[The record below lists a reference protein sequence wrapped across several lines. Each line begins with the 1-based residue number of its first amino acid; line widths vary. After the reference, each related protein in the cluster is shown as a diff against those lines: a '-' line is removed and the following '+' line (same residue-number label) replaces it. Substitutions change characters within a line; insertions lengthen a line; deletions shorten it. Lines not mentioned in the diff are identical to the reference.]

1 MQFHRIL
8 AVTLVSSLMGPLFS
22 SFAWAV
28 PVSSLPTS
36 SMVPGGVAVVAT
48 GTDAIAAEYDDD
60 RVMLAEY
67 EGEQYAI
74 VGIPL
79 SARPGSHQL
88 TLTSSGGATETLS
101 FTVTD
106 KQYVEQRLTITNE
119 RQVNPNNDDMVRINR
134 ESAEMNAAFSS
145 WDESLEPVMQM
156 RVPTEGPRSSSFGLR
171 RFFNDQ
177 PRAPHSGMD
186 IAAPE
191 GTPIYAPAPG
201 IIRATGNYFF
211 NGNTIIIDHG
221 HGLITLYC
229 HMNTIDVEVGA
240 RVETGEQIGK
250 VGQTGRVTGPH
261 LHWSINLNNVR
272 VDPALFITED
282 TLTEETVAE
291 DTAAEQPTSDN

>member
-1 MQFHRIL
+1 MVVHRVLVLTL
-8 AVTLVSSLMGPLFS
+8 AGLLCSAAVH
-22 SFAWAV
+22 AV

-48 GTDAIAAEYDDD
+48 GTNAISAKFDDE

-67 EGEQYAI
+67 EGEQYAVI
-74 VGIPL
+74 GIPL

-88 TLTSSGGATETLS
+88 TLTSASGATETLS

-145 WDESLEPVMQM
+145 WDETLEPVMQM

-201 IIRATGNYFF
+201 IIRATGDYFF

-229 HMNTIDVEVGA
+229 HMNTIDVQVGA
-240 RVETGEQIGK
+240 HVQAGEQIGK

-272 VDPALFITED
+272 VDPALFIA
-282 TLTEETVAE
+282 EETSAE
-291 DTAAEQPTSDN
+291 APASNN

>member
-1 MQFHRIL
+1 MSSPLSLPATML
-8 AVTLVSSLMGPLFS
+8 AAVLLTVSMMLAPG
-22 SFAWAV
+22 ARAV
-28 PVSSLPTS
+28 PVDSLPAS
-36 SMVPGGVAVVAT
+36 AQVPGGVAVLPT
-48 GTDAIAAEYDDD
+48 GMPAVSARYRDE
-60 RVMLAEY
+60 RVLLAEHD
-67 EGEQYAI
+67 GVQYAI

-79 SARPGSHQL
+79 SASPGTHTVQL
-88 TLTSSGGATETLS
+88 HDETGTAATLNFSVAP
-101 FTVTD
+101 

-145 WDESLEPVMQM
+145 WNETLQPVFRML
-156 RVPTEGPRSSSFGLR
+156 PPAEGVRSSSFGLR

-191 GTPIYAPAPG
+191 GTPILAPAPG
-201 IIRATGNYFF
+201 VILATGHYFF
-211 NGNTIIIDHG
+211 NGNTIILDHG
-221 HGLITLYC
+221 HGLISLYC

-240 RVETGEQIGK
+240 RVEAGQQIGA

-272 VDPALFITED
+272 VDPALF
-282 TLTEETVAE
+282 LAE
-291 DTAAEQPTSDN
+291 

>member
-1 MQFHRIL
+1 MLIRGCL
-8 AVTLVSSLMGPLFS
+8 TLMTAMTLLLLSSNTL
-22 SFAWAV
+22 AV
-28 PVSSLPTS
+28 PVNTLPTEAL
-36 SMVPGGVAVVAT
+36 VPGGVAVLAT
-48 GTDAIAAEYDDD
+48 GTQASAAEFRDD

-67 EGEQYAI
+67 QGVQYAI

-79 SARPGSHQL
+79 DAKPGNHEV
-88 TLTSSGGATETLS
+88 TLKAVDGSTTALS
-101 FTVTD
+101 FSIVD

-134 ESAEMNAAFSS
+134 ESAEMNQAFAS
-145 WDESLEPVMQM
+145 WDDSLVPVMQM
-156 RVPTEGPRSSSFGLR
+156 QPPTEGPRSSSFGLR

-201 IIRATGNYFF
+201 VIRATGNYFF
-211 NGNTIIIDHG
+211 NGNTIILDHG

-229 HMNTIDVEVGA
+229 HMNTIDVTPGT
-240 RVETGEQIGK
+240 RVEVGEQIGR

-272 VDPALFITED
+272 VDPALFIFE
-282 TLTEETVAE
+282 
-291 DTAAEQPTSDN
+291 

>member
-1 MQFHRIL
+1 MTIRRFLSLVLAGSLLGIL
-8 AVTLVSSLMGPLFS
+8 IPAH
-22 SFAWAV
+22 AV

-36 SMVPGGVAVVAT
+36 SMVPGGVAVIAT
-48 GTDAIAAEYDDD
+48 GTNAVSGKYRDN

-74 VGIPL
+74 IGIPL

-88 TLTSSGGATETLS
+88 TLTAPGGATETLS

-106 KQYVEQRLTITNE
+106 KQYVEQRLTITND
-119 RQVNPNNDDMVRINR
+119 RQVNPNNEDMVRINR
-134 ESAEMNAAFSS
+134 ETAEMNTAFAS

-156 RVPTEGPRSSSFGLR
+156 LVPTEGPRSSSFGLR

-201 IIRATGNYFF
+201 IIKATGDYFF

-240 RVETGEQIGK
+240 RVEAGEQIGK

-272 VDPALFITED
+272 VDPALFI
-282 TLTEETVAE
+282 AE
-291 DTAAEQPTSDN
+291 FTAGE